1 MLVRVAQFLHVLARK
16 VPEKR
21 ATSELLQLTPARFS
35 GLMWPPGLRRPPRRS
50 RISSRGSSGA
60 VATVRP
66 AELQIESSGAADA
79 VISRAIS
86 VIRSHRLKGRRDAE
100 QGQRN
105 QEKYLAESRAQ
116 LADADD
122 VQYETGLDPPRV
134 LTKRRGRAPRRWRG
148 HHAEPVEDEG
158 GLLPGALSMSL
169 QSRPPAVAVDRA
181 WRGWDSV
188 IIFATIADQAGP
200 ALLRW

>member
-1 MLVRVAQFLHVLARK
+1 
-16 VPEKR
+16 
-21 ATSELLQLTPARFS
+21 
-35 GLMWPPGLRRPPRRS
+35 
-50 RISSRGSSGA
+50 

-66 AELQIESSGAADA
+66 AELQIETSGAADA

-100 QGQRN
+100 QWQRN

-134 LTKRRGRAPRRWRG
+134 LTKRRAARQDDG
-148 HHAEPVEDEG
+148 
-158 GLLPGALSMSL
+158 
-169 QSRPPAVAVDRA
+169 VA
-181 WRGWDSV
+181 
-188 IIFATIADQAGP
+188 TTLNP
-200 ALLRW
+200 